1 MSPSTLSRISKIVLV
16 AIPLAVISSPSEA
29 RAICPLYL
37 IKYCALIHGHQSTIW
52 TNPCLA
58 RQEGIRLLHPG
69 ACKGHRC

>member
-37 IKYCALIHGHQSTIW
+37 INYCALIHGHVQAPDAVGQAQT
-52 TNPCLA
+52 
-58 RQEGIRLLHPG
+58 GIRHASLMPLVLPG
-69 ACKGHRC
+69 F